1 MVWLYILRCSDGT
14 FYTGTTRR
22 SLEAR
27 IGEHNAAHYIGF
39 TAKRRPVRLVFAQ
52 EFNDP
57 RDAISAERQVK
68 GWSRAKKAALIA
80 GQFDLLV
87 TLARRRRSL
96 D

>member
-1 MVWLYILRCSDGT
+1 
-14 FYTGTTRR
+14 
-22 SLEAR
+22 
-27 IGEHNAAHYIGF
+27 
-39 TAKRRPVRLVFAQ
+39 VRLVFAQ